1 MYFKLI
7 FKAPC
12 KHYELCGGCSLQH
25 IEDHGKYKFLQ
36 LKNDLAK
43 LNIDFILHPL
53 KQISIKSRRRANFKV
68 NNQRLSLN
76 KANSHEKI
84 AINNCLLLEDQ
95 LNNLINPIN
104 KLLSKLKSKVTEIN
118 IQNSDTGVELLF
130 ITQKISNL
138 VDEQLLSNF
147 AIENKIARIAWKYK
161 DQSPYIIIQLSP
173 IQIKFNNVNIDLPI
187 GSFLQ
192 VSKESTILMSKVI
205 TDNLDSGKQTLELYC
220 GCGSFTIPIVNKT
233 NNIYAIE
240 GNQDAII
247 ALKNA
252 ANNYAL
258 KIKTATRD
266 LHQNPVQTNEL
277 DNYSQI
283 VINPPRNGSGP
294 QFKQI
299 AKTSKVKKVIVVSCS
314 VENFIRDSFE
324 MLDGGFKLIE
334 IYPIDQ
340 FLYSKHL
347 EIIAVFLRS
356 C

>member
-1 MYFKLI
+1 MYFNLM
-7 FKAPC
+7 FQAPC
-12 KHYELCGGCSLQH
+12 KHYGLCGGCSLQH
-25 IEDHGKYKFLQ
+25 IEEHGKYKFSQ
-36 LKNDLAK
+36 LKNDLSK
-43 LNIDFILHPL
+43 LNIEFILHPL
-53 KQISIKSRRRANFKV
+53 QQISIKSRRRANFKV
-68 NNQRLSLN
+68 DNKLLSLN
-76 KANSHEKI
+76 KASSHQKI
-84 AINNCLLLEDQ
+84 AISNCLLLEDQ
-95 LNNLINPIN
+95 LNKLIPPIN
-104 KLLSKLKSKVTEIN
+104 KLLSKLTSKIVEIN

-130 ITQKISNL
+130 ISQKISNL
-138 VDEQLLSNF
+138 IDEQLLSSF

-161 DQSPYIIIQLSP
+161 DQSPYTIIQLNP
-173 IQIKFNNVNIDLPI
+173 IQMKFDNVNIDLPI

-192 VSKESTILMSKVI
+192 VSKESINLIGKAI

-220 GCGSFTIPIVNKT
+220 GCGSFTIPILNKT

-240 GNQDAII
+240 GSQDAIT

-258 KIKTATRD
+258 KIKTATKD
-266 LHQNPVQTNEL
+266 LYQNPVQTSEL

-299 AKTSKVKKVIVVSCS
+299 AKTVKVKKVIVVSCS
-314 VENFIRDSFE
+314 VENFIRDSFSL
-324 MLDGGFKLIE
+324 LDGEFKLTE